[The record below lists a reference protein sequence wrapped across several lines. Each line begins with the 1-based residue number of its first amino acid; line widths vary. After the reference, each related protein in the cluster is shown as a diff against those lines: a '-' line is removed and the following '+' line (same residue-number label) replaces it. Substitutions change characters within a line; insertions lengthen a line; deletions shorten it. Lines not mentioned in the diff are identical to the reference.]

1 LKGYTVAEAVRRL
14 TGGSLGQDMRV
25 SAIIFHLNKK
35 KVRLFPANARGLLQ
49 VVKYLEDDKSERFYP
64 EYCELSHRFRCGD
77 YDALSL
83 ISAIKFDWHP
93 IGIST
98 SNRSNICRPNA
109 VYCDAQDWET
119 LKEETWSTF
128 GSRIFLIEN
137 LDLHDLKDRYLIE
150 FGEPYVQVIPEI
162 GLADDHQ

>member
-1 LKGYTVAEAVRRL
+1 LRGWRLQIASMKGRRPLNRPRGDLNRRSSRLKRIFFEVP
-14 TGGSLGQDMRV
+14 LG
-25 SAIIFHLNKK
+25 
-35 KVRLFPANARGLLQ
+35 
-49 VVKYLEDDKSERFYP
+49 
-64 EYCELSHRFRCGD
+64 
-77 YDALSL
+77 
-83 ISAIKFDWHP
+83 AIKFDWHP

-98 SNRSNICRPNA
+98 SDRSNICRPNA

-119 LKEETWSTF
+119 LKEEMWSTF

-162 GLADDHQ
+162 GLSDDHQ